1 MYPKTNVV
9 RMTKSGG
16 LFGRDI
22 KTASGKMKNV
32 NKTLFRKPM
41 GRIYS
46 KNLDVDESI

>member
-1 MYPKTNVV
+1 MYPKTNLV

-32 NKTLFRKPM
+32 NKLYLESLRE
-41 GRIYS
+41 
-46 KNLDVDESI
+46 ESIRKT